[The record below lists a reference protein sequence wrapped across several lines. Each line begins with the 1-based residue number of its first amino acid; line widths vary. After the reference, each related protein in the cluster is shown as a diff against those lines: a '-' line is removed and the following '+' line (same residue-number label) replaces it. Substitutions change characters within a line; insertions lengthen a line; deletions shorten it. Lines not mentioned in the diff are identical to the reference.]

1 MTEDLDPPHVLAPH
15 ETLVIDDETQRQLL
29 RFPGYLPLPV
39 GARIELSAFV
49 IAEFADAAV
58 GYQDAA
64 SSGQIIEDADE
75 VRSLA
80 VTWDTLR
87 LDALPRAASLSLIEE
102 AAR

>member
-1 MTEDLDPPHVLAPH
+1 MKGM
-15 ETLVIDDETQRQLL
+15 R
-29 RFPGYLPLPV
+29 G
-39 GARIELSAFV
+39 GAFV
-49 IAEFADAAV
+49 IAEFADAAAV

-80 VTWDTLR
+80 VTWDTIR
-87 LDALPRAASLSLIEE
+87 LDALPRAAPLSLFEE